1 MFNGCA
7 GGCTTE
13 GCVDDCIARFPTA
26 GAAYASARSCQY
38 TTCGMECVCAAAS
51 QDSTCTAC
59 AKQRCCTDYIAYNA
73 AEGASEFSACVAP
86 CSTQACIDACGATN
100 PMAGAAYRTLNT
112 CLTASCR
119 TECGA

>member
-1 MFNGCA
+1 MFNGCSN
-7 GGCTTE
+7 GCTTE
-13 GCVDDCIARFPTA
+13 ACVDDCITRFPTA

-59 AKQRCCTDYIAYNA
+59 AKARCCTDYIAYNA
-73 AEGASEFSACVAP
+73 SDGASVFAACIVP
-86 CSTQACIDACGATN
+86 CTTQACIDTCGTAN
-100 PMAGAAYRTLNT
+100 PAAGAAYRTLST

-119 TECGA
+119 TECGG